1 MRAVFPMALLL
12 IVCLSMASCSA
23 QGPNQPQSVG
33 GEFGGNWIGNFNA
46 QNGQPSKTNQ
56 GNDLWTWGGSP
67 KGSIIVNGN
76 LVADPYYVWK
86 SLNYT
91 NGWLGKVY
99 VDQATGNP
107 VYGFIDPYTG
117 MQVNYYMDPKTG
129 KPVYTNAYPY
139 YGTAYS
145 GGIPYYGF
153 PYYSNTPLVYSQ
165 NYLSDP
171 YMLPS
176 IFQ

>member
-1 MRAVFPMALLL
+1 MRALFPMVLLL
-12 IVCLSMASCSA
+12 IICLSMASCSA
-23 QGPNQPQSVG
+23 QGTYQPQSVG
-33 GEFGGNWIGNFNA
+33 GEFGSNWIGNFNA
-46 QNGQPSKTNQ
+46 QNAQPAKTNQ

-99 VDQATGNP
+99 VDPATGNP
-107 VYGFIDPYTG
+107 VYGFIDPYTR
-117 MQVNYYMDPKTG
+117 MQINYYMDPKTG
-129 KPVYTNAYPY
+129 KPVYINGYPY

-145 GGIPYYGF
+145 SGIPYYGL
-153 PYYSNTPLVYSQ
+153 PYYRNAPLVYSQ
-165 NYLSDP
+165 NYLTNP
-171 YMLPS
+171 YVLPS